1 MNRSLLPVV
10 FALLSALSLGMNES
24 EGFIAFFLLF
34 WLTYWILSK
43 ILKITFLAKVF
54 NSDVFK
60 LISSIIVFLS
70 FITFNLWS
78 ILFTMS
84 LMLPL
89 LIFSRPDDSII
100 AGTNKEENE
109 VYYKKFTKELPLF
122 NHFRTEKNN
131 DMKFCPYCV
140 AIIPK
145 NLIECPFCKKAIPL
159 DTAIE

>member
-1 MNRSLLPVV
+1 MNKSLLPVL

-24 EGFIAFFLLF
+24 QGFIGFFLLF
-34 WLTYWILSK
+34 WLVYWILYK
-43 ILKITFLAKVF
+43 ILKIDLLAKVF

-89 LIFSRPDDSII
+89 LIFSRPEDSTITD
-100 AGTNKEENE
+100 TNKEENNNNF
-109 VYYKKFTKELPLF
+109 KKLTKELPLF
-122 NHFRTEKNN
+122 NHFSIQKNN

-145 NLIECPFCKKAIPL
+145 NLLQCPYCKKSIPL
-159 DTAIE
+159 DTGID